1 MKKLFLSIFV
11 LVLLSGCAS
20 GLYTFEK
27 LNLETSEGR
36 SYSYK
41 HNEYFHGKN
50 NFDQCKLDNYWYVMA
65 SNKHPFGGVNAKTG
79 QWDSKITVPSFAVTD
94 CFVKLKPYKM
104 CLIWDSIYVRYNNPE
119 TVERLRSSIAEALII
134 KNEDP
139 LMCRNTNQDGLIDVK
154 RKIEK
159 ARAKKELAEAL
170 VGPLEGY
177 DNSIQK
183 KCGDVEIVRADGST
197 YWGESCN

>member
-1 MKKLFLSIFV
+1 MKKFLGV
-11 LVLLSGCAS
+11 LVLGLLLSGCAS

-65 SNKHPFGGVNAKTG
+65 SNKHPFGGVNATTG

-104 CLIWDSIYVRYNNPE
+104 CLIWDSIYVRYDNPE
-119 TVERLRSSIAEALII
+119 TIERLRGSIAEALII

-159 ARAKKELAEAL
+159 EREAAATAKAL
-170 VGPLEGY
+170 LGDPVGNN
-177 DNSIQK
+177 NSIQT
-183 KCGDVEIVRADGST
+183 KCTSVKTIRADGYV
-197 YWGESCN
+197 YWEKVCN

>member
-1 MKKLFLSIFV
+1 MKKFLGV
-11 LVLLSGCAS
+11 LVLGLLLSGCAS

-65 SNKHPFGGVNAKTG
+65 SNKHPFGGVNATTG

-104 CLIWDSIYVRYNNPE
+104 CLIWDSIYVRYDNPII
-119 TVERLRSSIAEALII
+119 VERLRGSIAEALII

-159 ARAKKELAEAL
+159 EREAAATAKAL
-170 VGPLEGY
+170 LGDPVGNN
-177 DNSIQK
+177 NSIQT
-183 KCGDVEIVRADGST
+183 KCTSVKTIRADGYV
-197 YWGESCN
+197 YWEKVCN

>member
-1 MKKLFLSIFV
+1 MKKFLGV
-11 LVLLSGCAS
+11 LVLGLLLSGCAS

-65 SNKHPFGGVNAKTG
+65 SNKHPFGGVNATTG

-104 CLIWDSIYVRYNNPE
+104 CLIWDSIYVRYDNPE
-119 TVERLRSSIAEALII
+119 TIERLRSSIAEALII

-159 ARAKKELAEAL
+159 EREAAATAKAL
-170 VGPLEGY
+170 LGDPVGNN
-177 DNSIQK
+177 NSIQT
-183 KCGDVEIVRADGST
+183 KCTSVKTIRADGYV
-197 YWGESCN
+197 YWEKVCN

>member
-1 MKKLFLSIFV
+1 
-11 LVLLSGCAS
+11 
-20 GLYTFEK
+20 
-27 LNLETSEGR
+27 
-36 SYSYK
+36 
-41 HNEYFHGKN
+41 
-50 NFDQCKLDNYWYVMA
+50 
-65 SNKHPFGGVNAKTG
+65 
-79 QWDSKITVPSFAVTD
+79 
-94 CFVKLKPYKM
+94 M
-104 CLIWDSIYVRYNNPE
+104 CLIWDSIYVRYDNPE

-159 ARAKKELAEAL
+159 ERAKKELTEAL
-170 VGPLEGY
+170 LGPVEQ
-177 DNSIQK
+177 SEIQK

>member
-1 MKKLFLSIFV
+1 MRKFLSIIF
-11 LVLLSGCAS
+11 LTFLLSGCAS

-50 NFDQCKLDNYWYVMA
+50 NFDECKLDNYWYVMA
-65 SNKHPFGGVNAKTG
+65 SNKHPFGGVNATTG

-104 CLIWDSIYVRYNNPE
+104 CLIWDSIYVRYDNPE

-159 ARAKKELAEAL
+159 EREAAATAEAL
-170 VGPLEGY
+170 LGDPVGNN
-177 DNSIQK
+177 NSIQK
-183 KCGDVEIVRADGST
+183 KCRDVEIVRSDGST

>member
-1 MKKLFLSIFV
+1 MKKLLGIVV
-11 LVLLSGCAS
+11 LGLLLSGCAP
-20 GLYTFEK
+20 GLYTNEY
-27 LNLETSEGR
+27 LTLETSDGR
-36 SYSYK
+36 SYTYR

-50 NFDQCKLDNYWYVMA
+50 NFGQCKLDNYWYAMA
-65 SNKHPFGGVNAKTG
+65 SREHAGNLFES
-79 QWDSKITVPSFAVTD
+79 DSNSKNTVPSFAVTD

-104 CLIWDSIYVRYNNPE
+104 CLIWDSIYVRYDNPII
-119 TVERLRSSIAEALII
+119 VERLRGSIAEALII
-134 KNEDP
+134 KDEEP
-139 LMCRNTNQDGLIDVK
+139 LMCRNTNQDGLIDAK

-159 ARAKKELAEAL
+159 ARAEKELAEAL

-183 KCGDVEIVRADGST
+183 KCRDVEIIRSDGST

>member
-1 MKKLFLSIFV
+1 MKKFLGV
-11 LVLLSGCAS
+11 LVLGLLLSGCAS

-50 NFDQCKLDNYWYVMA
+50 NFDECKLDNYWYVMA
-65 SNKHPFGGVNAKTG
+65 SNKHPFGGVNATTG

-104 CLIWDSIYVRYNNPE
+104 CLIWDSIYVRYDNPE

-139 LMCRNTNQDGLIDVK
+139 LMCRNTNQDGLIDLK

-159 ARAKKELAEAL
+159 EREAAATAEAL
-170 VGPLEGY
+170 LGDPVGNN
-177 DNSIQK
+177 NSIQK
-183 KCGDVEIVRADGST
+183 KCRDVEIVRSDGST

>member
-1 MKKLFLSIFV
+1 MKKFLGV
-11 LVLLSGCAS
+11 LVLGLLLSGCAS

-50 NFDQCKLDNYWYVMA
+50 NFDECKLDNYWYVMA
-65 SNKHPFGGVNAKTG
+65 SNKHPFGGVNATTG

-104 CLIWDSIYVRYNNPE
+104 CLIWDSIYVRYDNPE
-119 TVERLRSSIAEALII
+119 TIERLRSSIAEALII

-159 ARAKKELAEAL
+159 EREAAATAKAL
-170 VGPLEGY
+170 LGDPVGNN
-177 DNSIQK
+177 NSIQT
-183 KCGDVEIVRADGST
+183 KCTSVKTIRADGYV
-197 YWGESCN
+197 YWEKVCN